1 MPAPGDTGGRR
12 HYVLNLSSVH
22 SFIRPFI
29 RLLPPSTPVC
39 WLSDSGSRVHQTLGD
54 RAFPVAAALARN
66 SLPPAVR
73 DAPSLLSFRSRL
85 KTCLFELTLAWHW
98 LHSPA
103 ALHFVC
109 DFSNSVKYP
118 CNVTHDSVTLIFTF
132 LIIIITKLVI
142 TMFWKQMI
150 ASFDASWHKWSAA
163 QRHETVHFGGQEV
176 KDKGL
181 VFGGHEVKDKGH
193 VRQEI
198 DLKAWQSRHSQPACV
213 EQLF

>member
-1 MPAPGDTGGRR
+1 MFLTCPASIHSSVRSFVSYRRQLRSADSPTLAVGSTRRSATAHFAWQLHAPGTARQLLGTRR
-12 HYVLNLSSVH
+12 HFFPSGAAWRHVCLN
-22 SFIRPFI
+22 
-29 RLLPPSTPVC
+29 
-39 WLSDSGSRVHQTLGD
+39 
-54 RAFPVAAALARN
+54 
-66 SLPPAVR
+66 
-73 DAPSLLSFRSRL
+73 
-85 KTCLFELTLAWHW
+85 WHW
-98 LHSPA
+98 RDTDFILR
-103 ALHFVC
+103 LHFVC
-109 DFSNSVKYP
+109 DFSISVKCP
-118 CNVTHDSVTLIFTF
+118 CNVTYDSVTLIFTF

>member
-39 WLSDSGSRVHQTLGD
+39 WLSDFGSRVHQTLGD

-85 KTCLFELTLAWHW
+85 KTWLFELILAWHW
-98 LHSPA
+98 PHSPA

-109 DFSNSVKYP
+109 DLSNSVKCP
-118 CNVTHDSVTLIFTF
+118 CNGSHDSVTLVFTF
-132 LIIIITKLVI
+132 LIIIIIII
-142 TMFWKQMI
+142 TARLSK
-150 ASFDASWHKWSAA
+150 KC
-163 QRHETVHFGGQEV
+163 
-176 KDKGL
+176 
-181 VFGGHEVKDKGH
+181 
-193 VRQEI
+193 VRCN
-198 DLKAWQSRHSQPACV
+198 LLR
-213 EQLF
+213 